1 MIGGRGARGP
11 EESTV
16 ADRVERWRTPVD
28 VRTVDGAALH
38 SYAAGEPG
46 RPAAVIASACGMP
59 AALCEGWLRF
69 LSRDYRAVTWETRGL
84 FGQLGGA
91 ESFDRIGHDVAAQA
105 EDLIAVMDHH
115 ELASAHVMGLC
126 GGAVVALRAAAT
138 WPNRVSSLSL
148 WHGDY
153 ELGLDCPKT
162 THQHNLKALMAMAA
176 ESRAD
181 AAAIR
186 TALSATARVSVP
198 VELADLVLYPYLSA
212 ELFYRYCALTGAIME
227 ADVAGL
233 LSAVC
238 QPTLVV
244 TSQDD
249 QTAHPAG
256 SHHVAATLPGAVL
269 RVEPHGD
276 HISAFGASPR
286 LQRILTDFLT
296 ELRSEPAA

>member
-1 MIGGRGARGP
+1 
-11 EESTV
+11 V
-16 ADRVERWRTPVD
+16 ADRIEQWRTPAE
-28 VRTVDGAALH
+28 VRTVDGAALR
-38 SYAAGEPG
+38 SYTAGEPG
-46 RPAAVIASACGMP
+46 GPAAVIASACGMP

-69 LSRDYRAVTWETRGL
+69 LSRDHRALTWETRGL

-115 ELASAHVMGLC
+115 GLASAHVMGLC

-138 WPNRVSSLSL
+138 WPDRISSLSL

-181 AAAIR
+181 AATIR
-186 TALSATARVSVP
+186 TALHATARASVP
-198 VELADLVLYPYLSA
+198 AEFADLVLYPYLSA
-212 ELFYRYCALTGAIME
+212 ELFYRYCVLTGAIMA

-233 LSAVC
+233 LGAVRL
-238 QPTLVV
+238 PTLVV

-256 SHHVAATLPGAVL
+256 SHRVAAALPGAVL

-276 HISAFGASPR
+276 HISVFGASPR
-286 LQRILTDFLT
+286 LQRILTDFLAA
-296 ELRSEPAA
+296 LQSERVA